1 MAEKYMSYRYPNE
14 SFSGCDMTASIVYSW
29 KEDNKTKYSSH
40 ILGEL
45 QTVSYSIHMEKRP
58 VRSIGN
64 VNAKD
69 YVMGP
74 RTIAGSL
81 VFAVF
86 NKHFA
91 KKIMAENNNKFKS
104 GQAFLVDELPPFDIV
119 ISLANEYGL
128 RSRLVIYGVRLLN
141 EGQVMSINDVFTENT
156 YQFMATDVEYMNDE
170 LSYESRSNYSSFFKL
185 KDDYNNRGND
195 TLPSASNK
203 VNIHYFDPNNDKV
216 ENIKLNVA
224 TVDATRNNKNGK
236 AIISLFPIQSEGTL
250 KITDSKN
257 KEINIPVNGSNS
269 YSLVL
274 APDMYTVVYSKP
286 NPESWRCNTK
296 SFNIKE
302 FVDIYATKKYA
313 PIIELLT
320 DTTIKAY
327 SNEPT
332 HTHLGVQRNDTA
344 NYYELK
350 NRRATVTNLERDT
363 TYYLFTCNGP
373 ETLSSPK
380 IKVTTFNVFVKPFND
395 FRRMVESNI
404 LLLLYKDLTRYYNII
419 DEAEK
424 IAINSSSF
432 TSPTDCIV
440 KLKQRY
446 EADLK
451 NLDKNDVNYTDKHA
465 ELTHNI
471 YACGELIFLSN
482 KVNNNILNIVNK
494 DSEVKPPKKY
504 QNEALDNVF
513 QFNEDINEAEF
524 YRMHK
529 NIPQF
534 ADLVT
539 SNMFDNVDGHSNSF
553 LYVGRSGLNHYVQSV
568 REGIRSAKVEFYSM
582 TVREKEKM
590 LNENKPVITDQDQS
604 KINLI
609 IKDELGKSI
618 SNELLNRAF
627 MRKIKTIDN
636 PKILDVQVDEIKEDY
651 IKVSTV
657 INNITSK
664 DKPEYYYIA
673 VATKEDIAKN
683 DFIYK
688 RKFLNSEHEIILKD
702 IDYALVKDKSYSL
715 WVEDKECNQISNV
728 TTFKMSIEENINDR
742 EVFEYEMQSIIG
754 DIKSRIQ
761 NLVPTI
767 IYNMYISEIEN
778 NEEITK
784 TNVVDKSIQFI
795 LYSGIGQ
802 STIQSCLK
810 AIKKYIGFI
819 GDDTNIF
826 NSVTYIDN
834 NLTIDS
840 SKSCNTVIM
849 KFRENE
855 YSYEVIPCIKGENI
869 IKVDNLYDFYIVIN
883 MAQDLSFKSNPIYID
898 TLENTMEVL

>member
-91 KKIMAENNNKFKS
+91 KKIMAETNNKFKS

-170 LSYESRSNYSSFFKL
+170 LSYESRSNYKSFFKL

-203 VNIHYFDPNNDKV
+203 INIHYFDPNNDTV
-216 ENIKLNVA
+216 ENIKLNVS
-224 TVDATRNNKNGK
+224 TIDATRNNKNGK

-257 KEINIPVNGSNS
+257 KEISIPVNGSNS
-269 YSLVL
+269 YSIVL
-274 APDMYTVVYSKP
+274 APDMYTAVFSKP
-286 NPESWRCNTK
+286 NPENWRCNTK
-296 SFNIKE
+296 SFNIKD
-302 FVDIYATKKYA
+302 FIDMYSTKKYA

-332 HTHLGVQRNDTA
+332 HTHLGVQRNDIV

-350 NRRATVTNLERDT
+350 NRRATVSNLERDT
-363 TYYLFTCNGP
+363 SYYLFTSNGP
-373 ETLSSPK
+373 DTITSPK

-395 FRRMVESNI
+395 FRRMVESNN
-404 LLLLYKDLTRYYNII
+404 LLLLYKDMIRYYNII
-419 DEAEK
+419 NEAEK
-424 IAINSSSF
+424 IAINTNSF
-432 TSPTDCIV
+432 TSPTDCII

-446 EADLK
+446 ETDLK
-451 NLDKNDVNYTDKHA
+451 NLDKNDVDFNDKYS

-482 KVNNNILNIVNK
+482 KVNNNILKIVNK
-494 DSEVKPPKKY
+494 ESEIKPPKKY
-504 QNEALDNVF
+504 LNDALDNVF
-513 QFNEDINEAEF
+513 EFNDDINEAEF

-539 SNMFDNVDGHSNSF
+539 SNMFNTIDGHPNSF

-568 REGIRSAKVEFYSM
+568 REGIRSPRVEFYSM
-582 TVREKEKM
+582 TVKEKEKM
-590 LNENKPVITDQDQS
+590 LSENKPIMTEQDQN
-604 KINLI
+604 KVNLI

-636 PKILDVQVDEIKEDY
+636 PKILDVHIEEIQEDY
-651 IKVSTV
+651 VKVSTV
-657 INNITSK
+657 ISNITNK
-664 DKPEYYYIA
+664 NNPETFYLS
-673 VATKEDIAKN
+673 VANKEDITKN
-683 DFIYK
+683 DYIYK
-688 RKFLNSEHEIILKD
+688 RKFLSNETEIILKD
-702 IDYALVKDKSYSL
+702 IDYALIKNKTYSL
-715 WVEDKECNQISNV
+715 WVEDKSFNQISNI
-728 TTFKMSIEENINDR
+728 TTFKMSTEENINDR

-754 DIKSRIQ
+754 DIKSKIQ
-761 NLVPTI
+761 NFVPTI

-784 TNVVDKSIQFI
+784 INIIDKSIQFI
-795 LYSGIGQ
+795 LYSGLGSSI
-802 STIQSCLK
+802 IKSCLK
-810 AIKKYIGFI
+810 AIKSYIGYI
-819 GDDTNIF
+819 GESSNII
-826 NSVTYIDN
+826 NSAFYLDN
-834 NLTIDS
+834 KLTINS
-840 SKSCNTVIM
+840 EKECNTVIL
-849 KFRENE
+849 KFRENQYE
-855 YSYEVIPCIKGENI
+855 YEILECLKGENI
-869 IKVDNLYDFYIVIN
+869 IKVDNLYDFYIIVNI
-883 MAQDLSFKSNPIYID
+883 AQDLSFKSNPIYID

>member
-1 MAEKYMSYRYPNE
+1 MAEKYMSYKYPNE

-29 KEDNKTKYSSH
+29 KENNKTKYSSH
-40 ILGEL
+40 VLGEL

-91 KKIMAENNNKFKS
+91 KKIMQENNNRFKA

-170 LSYESRSNYSSFFKL
+170 LSYESRSNNSKFFKL
-185 KDDYNNRGND
+185 KDDYLHRGNE
-195 TLPSASNK
+195 TLPSAKNK
-203 VNIHYFDPNNDKV
+203 INIHYFDPNDSNI
-216 ENIKLNVA
+216 ENIKLNVS
-224 TVDATRNNKNGK
+224 TVDATRNNKKGK

-257 KEINIPVNGSNS
+257 REINIPVNGSNS
-269 YSLVL
+269 YSLL
-274 APDMYTVVYSKP
+274 LEPDMYNVIFSKP
-286 NPESWRCNTK
+286 NPQEWRCNAK

-302 FVDIYATKKYA
+302 FIDIYASKKYA
-313 PIIELLT
+313 PIVELLT

-332 HTHLGVQRNDTA
+332 HTHLGVQKNDIVT
-344 NYYELK
+344 YYELK
-350 NRRATVTNLERDT
+350 NRRVTATNLQRDT
-363 TYYLFTCNGP
+363 TYYIFTCNGP
-373 ETLSSPK
+373 GTITSPSM
-380 IKVTTFNVFVKPFND
+380 KVTTFNVFIKPFND
-395 FRRMVESNI
+395 FRKIVECNTG
-404 LLLLYKDLTRYYNII
+404 LLLYKDLIRYYNII
-419 DEAEK
+419 DASEK
-424 IAINSSSF
+424 IAINSNNF
-432 TSPTDCIV
+432 TSPTNCII

-446 EADLK
+446 ETELK
-451 NLDKNDVNYTDKHA
+451 NLNKNDVDYNDKYA
-465 ELTHNI
+465 EYTHNI

-482 KVNNNILNIVNK
+482 KVNNNIIRIVNK
-494 DSEVKPPKKY
+494 ESEIKPPKKY
-504 QNEALDNVF
+504 INEALDNVF

-534 ADLVT
+534 ADLIT

-553 LYVGRSGLNHYVQSV
+553 LYIGRSGLNHYVQAV
-568 REGIRSAKVEFYSM
+568 RNGIRSSKVEFYSM
-582 TVREKEKM
+582 TTREKEKR
-590 LNENKPVITDQDQS
+590 LSENKPILTEQDQS
-604 KINLI
+604 KINLV

-636 PKILDVQVDEIKEDY
+636 PKILDVQVNEIKEDY

-657 INNITSK
+657 INNITNQNSL
-664 DKPEYYYIA
+664 EYFYLA
-673 VATKEDIAKN
+673 VATKDDITKN

-688 RKFLNSEHEIILKD
+688 KKFFNTEHEITLKD
-702 IDYALVKDKSYSL
+702 IDFALIKNNSYSL
-715 WVEDKECNQISNV
+715 WVEDKNFNQISNV
-728 TTFKMSIEENINDR
+728 TTFKMTVEEDINDR
-742 EVFEYEMQSIIG
+742 EVFEYEISSIIEE
-754 DIKSRIQ
+754 IKNRIK

-767 IYNMYISEIEN
+767 IFNMYISEIEN

-784 TNVVDKSIQFI
+784 TNVVNESINFI
-795 LYSGIGQ
+795 LYSGAGQ
-802 STIQSCLK
+802 SIVQECLK
-810 AIKKYIGFI
+810 SIKKYIGFI
-819 GDDTNIF
+819 EEPTKIF
-826 NSVTYIDN
+826 DN
-834 NLTIDS
+834 VKYLDNKLTIDS
-840 SKSCNTVIM
+840 LKQCNTFII

-855 YSYEVIPCIKGENI
+855 YDCEVINCNKGENI
-869 IKVDNLYDFYIVIN
+869 IEIDNLYDFYIVIN
-883 MAQDLSFKSNPIYID
+883 LAQDLSFKSNPIYID